1 MVSSKYI
8 PASLLTCLVLTTQSV
23 DLHAG
28 AYIFSGESYGVDVI
42 AHPTTYTGSGGNIV
56 VRVCIDPSSPNA
68 TDMEIP
74 IQNNINIYNTLEPT
88 LQNLELNS
96 NNNVPTN
103 TIDLESV
110 SLHEIGHCLGL
121 AHVNAASESGL
132 PNPDIEST
140 KATDGANNVF
150 DVSAGTDGIVGSS
163 DDVRGD
169 DVNLHWFR
177 ISNNDPF
184 TIDSVIDE
192 STYSVD
198 VSDLPSGHNFATNG
212 ARSVSPLLGHG
223 ANTEAVMQ
231 QGTYL
236 DEAQRTLTHDDIA
249 TLLYAAS
256 GTDESAGT
264 SDDYTFTLEYGGIST
279 TNCDI
284 SVSITNTTGL
294 AFCSV
299 SGSYVGLPAN
309 HHIRVT
315 NAFIEF
321 GSSYN
326 WFFNTDTVNQA
337 PVLSAIGDQ
346 NIVEDQVLN
355 LNLSASDLD
364 NDTITYS
371 STGLPSF
378 VVLTDNGDD
387 TATLDIMPT
396 IGDAGIYPVTI
407 KVTDNGLPNLSHEEL
422 INITIEALDS
432 DADGLTDYDEI
443 YIYLT
448 EPDNPDSDND
458 GFDDGT
464 EISYNSDPN
473 DLNSWPNFAD
483 GDLAPLG
490 DPDGL
495 INVADLLIMHRI
507 AISELTPTALEFAH
521 GDMYPAGTPDGVI
534 NVSDLLLLQQLV
546 IQ

>member
-1 MVSSKYI
+1 MLSSKYI
-8 PASLLTCLVLTTQSV
+8 PVSLLTCLVLTTQSI

-28 AYIFSGESYGVDVI
+28 AYIFSGESNGVDVI
-42 AHPTTYTGSGGNIV
+42 THPTTYTGSGGNIV

-88 LQNLELNS
+88 LQNLKLNL
-96 NNNVPTN
+96 NNNVPAN

-110 SLHEIGHCLGL
+110 ALHEIGHCLGL

-177 ISNNDPF
+177 ILNNDPF

-192 STYSVD
+192 STYSVE
-198 VSDLPSGHNFATNG
+198 VSDLPDGHNFATNG
-212 ARSVSPLLGHG
+212 ARSVSLLLGHG
-223 ANTEAVMQ
+223 TNTEAVMQ
-231 QGTYL
+231 QGTYF

-256 GTDESAGT
+256 GTDESADT

-284 SVSITNTTGL
+284 SVSITDTTGL

-299 SGSYVGLPAN
+299 NGSYVGLPAN

-321 GSSYN
+321 GGSYN

-346 NIVEDQVLN
+346 NIAEDQDLN
-355 LNLSASDLD
+355 LDLSASDLD
-364 NDTITYS
+364 NDTITYNA
-371 STGLPSF
+371 TGLPSF

-387 TATLDIMPT
+387 TATLDIMPM

-407 KVTDNGLPNLSHEEL
+407 KVTDDGLPNLNHEEL

-432 DADGLTDYDEI
+432 DADGLTDNDEI
-443 YIYLT
+443 NIYLT
-448 EPDNPDSDND
+448 NPDNPDSDND
-458 GFDDGT
+458 GFDDGI

-483 GDLAPLG
+483 GDLAPF
-490 DPDGL
+490 DAPDGL
-495 INVADLLIMHRI
+495 VNAADVLI
-507 AISELTPTALEFAH
+507 ALQLSLDQREAGALQYAH
-521 GDMYPAGTPDGVI
+521 GDMNNDDVI
-534 NVSDLLLLQQLV
+534 DVVDLKM
-546 IQ
+546 IQDIVM